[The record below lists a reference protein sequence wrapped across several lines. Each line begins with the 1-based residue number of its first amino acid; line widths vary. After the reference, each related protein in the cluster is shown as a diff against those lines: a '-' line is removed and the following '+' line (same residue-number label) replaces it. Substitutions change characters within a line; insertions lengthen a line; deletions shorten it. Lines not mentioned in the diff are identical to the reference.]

1 MQKLIYLPLLQN
13 AQENEQNCVDALR
26 CFHHKSCTHPC
37 HPRRSRPMS
46 WENCP
51 LYQKKSLILLAS
63 FFPFAYFKF
72 ATHNII
78 FKGFFRKKRTTII
91 IYSTDKSNISS

>member
-51 LYQKKSLILLAS
+51 FFSEKSLILLVFLS
-63 FFPFAYFKF
+63 LLLFL
-72 ATHNII
+72 NLLLII
-78 FKGFFRKKRTTII
+78 LFLRDFSEKKGRL
-91 IYSTDKSNISS
+91 S